1 MITPR
6 TTRLVRVADLQAF
19 RDAVITLATAGTPAD
34 ARDRLVVVPTRA
46 AAMQLVRSLED
57 ALPPNGA
64 ALLPDMV
71 TPNELVGVLAA
82 RLDAPPSILTGAERE
97 VLLGV
102 ACRDARTGGA
112 EPPFRLRS
120 GLVAEALAFYD
131 ALRRNQKDV
140 DTFERLA
147 RGLLEPGAS
156 YDRGAERLVRQT
168 RFLVSAFRA
177 FERRVAEAG
186 VDEHGL
192 RARLLRETSVRPWRD
207 VVLTVT
213 DAAIDRH
220 GLCPADWDLLSRVPG
235 LERLTVVVTDTVLA
249 GALHERLHAVL
260 PGIEEVRCAA
270 AAPARAPLLVVPAR
284 SASAGASPEAAADAA
299 LVHVARDREE
309 EVAGFARRVRAA
321 RDRGHAAL
329 DRHALV
335 VCQPLPYVYVAREV
349 LRSAGIPCQT
359 FDALP
364 LAAEPYAAATD
375 LVLAAVSGNFAR
387 IPAMALLRSVHFE
400 FRSGPAKAGHYG
412 MGGASAK
419 AGHYGMGG
427 ASAKAGPYDG
437 GNEAAR
443 DDEAGARDIEAL
455 DRALGEAGYLGG
467 ADALERHLD
476 AWRAAPPGPGRRVR
490 ALRAGELLHGVVT
503 ELLPLRESGPVAA
516 HLALLLSFLRRH
528 ERLPEPGDPL
538 RARQLRA
545 RAAILGTVVSLRDA
559 YARFDDAAVGFDE
572 LAGLVRRWVE
582 AKTFAPRT
590 GDAGVHLVDAESAR
604 FGSFD
609 CVHLAGVVDGEWP
622 RRPQRNIFYSPAI
635 LRELGWPL
643 ESERLD
649 GTRASF
655 ADLLRL
661 PASRLTVSTFALE
674 ADALVSPSALVDEVE
689 RARLEPVED
698 EPYTARIFE
707 HEALAVEPVMTG
719 WLAAEPRAWA
729 ERRIAAAPH
738 ADARFHGSTAPHR
751 ATAFSLSALE
761 RYQDCAF
768 KFFAADVLRLQ
779 EAPED
784 EATLSPR
791 ARGRFIHEVFQRFF
805 EAWDDRR
812 AGTITPDAVDDART
826 LFAVVAEPLLAKLPE
841 ADAALERTRLFG
853 SAISLGIV
861 DVVIDLEASRAVT
874 VEDRWLEHRLE
885 GDFTLASTDGR
896 RVPLRGVADRIDLL
910 EGRRLRVIDYKSGS
924 APNTRRALQVP
935 IYALCAQE
943 RLIER
948 DSAPWAVDEAA
959 YVAFSGKRSLATV
972 VKPGAA
978 DAEDTLGEARERV
991 FELVAGIGRGEFP
1004 PRPHD
1009 PMICRYCAYA
1019 SVCRKDY
1026 VGDD

>member
-1 MITPR
+1 VITPR

-19 RDAVITLATAGTPAD
+19 REAVITLATAGTPAD

-46 AAMQLVRSLED
+46 AATQLVRSLED
-57 ALPPNGA
+57 ALPQGGA
-64 ALLPDMV
+64 VLLSDMV
-71 TPNELVGVLAA
+71 TPDELVGVLAA
-82 RLDAPPSILTGAERE
+82 RLDSAAAVLTDAERE

-102 ACRDARTGGA
+102 ACRDASLAGA
-112 EPPFRLRS
+112 KPPFRLRP
-120 GLVAEALAFYD
+120 GLVAEALGFYD

-168 RFLVSAFRA
+168 RFLVAAFRL
-177 FERRVAEAG
+177 FERRVADAG

-192 RARLLRETSVRPWRD
+192 RTRLLRETSVRPWRD

-213 DAAIDRH
+213 DAAVDRH
-220 GLCPADWDLLSRVPG
+220 GVCPADWDLLSRIPG

-260 PGIEEVRCAA
+260 PGIEEVRCTPAQP
-270 AAPARAPLLVVPAR
+270 APAPRLAVPAR
-284 SASAGASPEAAADAA
+284 SASAGLPAEPSPEPA
-299 LVHVARDREE
+299 LVHEARDREE

-321 RDRGHAAL
+321 SDGGHTAL

-364 LAAEPYAAATD
+364 LAAEPYAAAMD
-375 LVLAAVSGNFAR
+375 LVLTAVSGNFAR
-387 IPAMALLRSVHFE
+387 IPAVALLRSVHFR
-400 FRSGPAKAGHYG
+400 FVSGPAEAGRYERRDSPAEAGHFDEG
-412 MGGASAK
+412 DDAARGDEA
-419 AGHYGMGG
+419 
-427 ASAKAGPYDG
+427 
-437 GNEAAR
+437 AAR
-443 DDEAGARDIEAL
+443 DVEAL
-455 DRALGEAGYLGG
+455 DRALSEAGYLGG
-467 ADALERHLD
+467 ADALERHLG
-476 AWRAAPPGPGRRVR
+476 AWRAAARGPVR
-490 ALRAGELLHGVVT
+490 ALRAGDLLQGVVN
-503 ELLPLRESGPVAA
+503 ELLPLREPGPVAG
-516 HLALLLSFLRRH
+516 HLVLLIAFLTRR
-528 ERLPEPGDPL
+528 EQLPDTGDPL

-545 RAAILGTVVSLRDA
+545 RAAVLGTLISLRDA
-559 YARFDDAAVGFDE
+559 YKRFDDAPVGVDE
-572 LAGLVRRWVE
+572 LASLVRRWIE

-590 GDAGVHLVDAESAR
+590 GEAGVHLVDADSAR
-604 FGSFD
+604 FGRFD
-609 CVHLAGVVDGEWP
+609 HVQLAGLVDGEWP
-622 RRPQRNIFYSPAI
+622 RRPQRNIFYAPAI

-643 ESERLD
+643 ESERRD

-655 ADLLRL
+655 SDLLRL
-661 PASRLTVSTFALE
+661 PLSRLRVSTFTLE
-674 ADALVSPSALVDEVE
+674 ADALVSPSVLLDEVG
-689 RARLEPVED
+689 RAGLDRVEE
-698 EPYTARIFE
+698 EPYAARIFE
-707 HEALAVEPVMTG
+707 HEALAIEPVTTSG
-719 WLAAEPRAWA
+719 LAAEPRAWA

-738 ADARFHGSTAPHR
+738 TDPRFRGSTASHSPP
-751 ATAFSLSALE
+751 AFSLSALE

-768 KFFAADVLRLQ
+768 KFFAADVLGLQ

-784 EATLSPR
+784 EPTLSPR

-812 AGTITPDAVDDART
+812 GGTITPDAVDRARA
-826 LFAVVAEPLLAKLPE
+826 LFAVVAEPLLTALPD
-841 ADAALERTRLFG
+841 ADAALERARLFG

-861 DVVIDLEASRAVT
+861 DVVIDLEASRAAT

-885 GDFTLASTDGR
+885 GDFTLGSADGR

-943 RLIER
+943 RLVER

-978 DAEDTLGEARERV
+978 DAEGMLGEARERL
-991 FELVAGIGRGEFP
+991 FDLVAGIGRGEFP